1 MSEPATVRY
10 APSPNPPPAPV
21 PVPVERA
28 GRRFLG
34 IALSPLS
41 QRRVARFK
49 RNRRGYLSFLILLSL
64 FGVSLFAELVANDQP
79 LLIRYRG
86 ELYFPSLVAYP
97 ETTFGGAFETEP
109 NYNDPI
115 LADWIQKGDGFT
127 IWPLVRFDYKSMDLG
142 LESAAPSAPSRRH
155 WLGTDDTGRDVFAR
169 ILYGFRLSL
178 LFGLL
183 LTACSTV
190 IGVSAGAVQG
200 YFGGRLDLLMQRV
213 IEIFAGLPVVFLLI
227 IFASMIEPGFWGLLA
242 ILLMFSWLSLV
253 SVVRAEFLRARSL
266 DYVRAARALGA
277 GSLTIIARHVLPN
290 AMVAALTFVPFVL
303 AGSIATLTAL
313 DFLGLGLPLGS
324 PSLGELLQ
332 QGKANLFAPWLGI
345 SAVVA
350 LGVLLTLIIFV
361 SEAVR
366 DAFDPRKQL

>member
-1 MSEPATVRY
+1 MSEHTTAQY
-10 APSPNPPPAPV
+10 APSPSPPPAPL
-21 PVPVERA
+21 PVTRA
-28 GRRFLG
+28 GRRFFG

-49 RNRRGYLSFLILLSL
+49 QNRRGYVSFWVLLSL
-64 FGVSLFAELVANDQP
+64 LGVSLGAELLANDQP

-86 ELYFPSLVAYP
+86 AFYFPSLVAYP
-97 ETTFGGAFETEP
+97 ETTFGGEFETEP
-109 NYNDPI
+109 DYNDPRVREW
-115 LADWIQKGDGFT
+115 LESGDGFT
-127 IWPLVRFDYKSMDLG
+127 VWPPVRFDYKSIDLG
-142 LESAAPSAPSRRH
+142 LESGAPAAPSRRH
-155 WLGTDDTGRDVFAR
+155 WLGTDDVGRDVFAR

-200 YFGGRLDLLMQRV
+200 YFGGKLDLLMQRV

-227 IFASMIEPGFWGLLA
+227 IFASMIEPGFFGLLA

-277 GSLTIIARHVLPN
+277 GSLTIIRRHVLPN

-332 QGKANLFAPWLGI
+332 QGKANLFAPWIGM
-345 SAVVA
+345 SAVLA